1 MKGVTPTKI
10 ENESAIIISFGAR
23 TLEIQ
28 IQADRY
34 QNGQSFAHLYR
45 RRKVSEDGRG
55 IRGQVLRRKD
65 RRRLSRWRL
74 T

>member
-23 TLEIQ
+23 TLEIL

-34 QNGQSFAHLYR
+34 KNGQSFAHLYR
-45 RRKVSEDGRG
+45 RRKV
-55 IRGQVLRRKD
+55 
-65 RRRLSRWRL
+65 
-74 T
+74 